1 MIYFDTDVLVHYFMV
16 QDAAKHQQAT
26 QLVRQ
31 ATALG
36 IFYVSLLSA
45 QETAFVLAKLKQPP
59 STIQYAVDVLLSS
72 GTDNY
77 TRDEFRRAVEL
88 ASRIGFKNI
97 NDCLHTALAETYCS
111 ELYTYNHSD
120 FGRIQGHTS
129 LNIRL
134 L

>member
-16 QDAAKHQQAT
+16 QDAAKHQQAS

-31 ATALG
+31 ATADG
-36 IFYVSLLSA
+36 VFYVSLLSA

-59 STIQYAVDVLLSS
+59 ATIRYAVDVLLNS

-77 TRDEFRRAVEL
+77 TSDEFRRAVEL
-88 ASRIGFKNI
+88 ANRIGFKNI
-97 NDCLHTALAETYCS
+97 NDCLHRALAETHCS
-111 ELYTYNHSD
+111 DLYTYNRAD
-120 FGRIQGHTS
+120 FGRIQGYTS